1 MSQGFCRPVINT
13 VRVSVGVSVD
23 AGGATGG
30 GVGGGG
36 GEPDGGG
43 AGDPTGAGVSAEELP
58 PPHAK
63 SALVAA
69 PRESEKKIAARF
81 MINSLSRAIQP
92 LRLHRIDALIELS
105 GRRRFDHSATQTN
118 FALVKHGRLP
128 RCDSPLWLAKDEL
141 EVFTVD

>member
-1 MSQGFCRPVINT
+1 MSQGFCSPVINT

-23 AGGATGG
+23 AGGAGG
-30 GVGGGG
+30 GGEGAG

-43 AGDPTGAGVSAEELP
+43 AGEPIGAGVSAEELP

-81 MINSLSRAIQP
+81 MMNSLSRAIQP

-105 GRRRFDHSATQTN
+105 ERRRFDHSAAQTN
-118 FALVKHGRLP
+118 FALVQHGRLP
-128 RCDSPLWLAKDEL
+128 RGDRPLRLAEG
-141 EVFTVD
+141 EFEAISC

>member
-1 MSQGFCRPVINT
+1 MSQGFCSPVINT

-23 AGGATGG
+23 AGGAGG
-30 GVGGGG
+30 DGAGGGG

-43 AGDPTGAGVSAEELP
+43 AGEPTGAVASAEELP
-58 PPHAK
+58 PPHAQ
-63 SALVAA
+63 SALVTA
-69 PRESEKKIAARF
+69 PKESEKKIAARF

-92 LRLHRIDALIELS
+92 LRFHRIDALIELS

-118 FALVKHGRLP
+118 FALVQNGLLSG
-128 RCDSPLWLAKDEL
+128 CDRPLWLAKGEL

>member
-1 MSQGFCRPVINT
+1 MTRA
-13 VRVSVGVSVD
+13 VRGE
-23 AGGATGG
+23 GA
-30 GVGGGG
+30 GG

-43 AGDPTGAGVSAEELP
+43 AGEPTGAGASAEELP

-92 LRLHRIDALIELS
+92 LRFHRIDALIELS
-105 GRRRFDHSATQTN
+105 GRHRFDHSATQTN
-118 FALVKHGRLP
+118 FALVQHGRLP
-128 RCDSPLWLAKDEL
+128 RSYRPLRLAEG
-141 EVFTVD
+141 EFEAFAVD